1 MVLAIAAT
9 LLLVGAA
16 GAGAWAIHR
25 RRTEPSI
32 MRRRINA
39 GSDRYFAERAA
50 SRAAGDEGVDVAVGL
65 GDDGDGDD

>member
-1 MVLAIAAT
+1 MPLAIAVAV
-9 LLLVGAA
+9 LLV

-25 RRTEPSI
+25 RTEPPI

-39 GSDRYFAERAA
+39 GTDRYFAERAA
-50 SRAAGDEGVDVAVGL
+50 SRVAEDEGVDGAVDL